1 MIEFFKTTKEQ
12 FLNDDTQ
19 ILKSTPSTPHSATHL
34 CLVLKT
40 PVSQNA
46 FPPFGVTSFMNCP
59 ETKFIL
65 VVELDHFVYYLVPKM
80 SYLVVVFMELHK
92 LKSWIIILWNR

>member
-46 FPPFGVTSFMNCP
+46 LPPFGVTSFMNCP

-65 VVELDHFVYYLVPKM
+65 VVELDHFVYYLVPQI
-80 SYLVVVFMELHK
+80 SYLVVVFMELRK
-92 LKSWIIILWNR
+92 LKS